1 MGKNL
6 LQAISVVK
14 QDTNHMNQVSDS
26 LAIKTV
32 VGPERTRPFLR
43 MWAPIHGRAVESKSS
58 KW

>member
-6 LQAISVVK
+6 LQATSVVK

-32 VGPERTRPFLR
+32 VGPERTCAFLR
-43 MWAPIHGRAVESKSS
+43 KWAPILGRAAGMKVL
-58 KW
+58 

>member
-32 VGPERTRPFLR
+32 VGPEGTCPFLR
-43 MWAPIHGRAVESKSS
+43 KWAPIHGRAAGVKVL
-58 KW
+58 